1 MKMILF
7 HQDRLGTNIG
17 KTQERTLFSCRVD
30 WAATLRERTSV
41 NAEGYVTLQ
50 HPPTTSSADADAAA
64 AAGQAAGAAV
74 VPGGSEATAAAVS
87 GSAQQPQHAKGKKE
101 TKAVKLARVK
111 MVR

>member
-1 MKMILF
+1 MILF

-17 KTQERTLFSCRVD
+17 ETQERTLFSCRVD

-64 AAGQAAGAAV
+64 AGQAAGAAV

-101 TKAVKLARVK
+101 TKAAKLARVK

>member
-1 MKMILF
+1 MKMIHF

-74 VPGGSEATAAAVS
+74 VPGSEATAAVS

-101 TKAVKLARVK
+101 TKAAKLARVK